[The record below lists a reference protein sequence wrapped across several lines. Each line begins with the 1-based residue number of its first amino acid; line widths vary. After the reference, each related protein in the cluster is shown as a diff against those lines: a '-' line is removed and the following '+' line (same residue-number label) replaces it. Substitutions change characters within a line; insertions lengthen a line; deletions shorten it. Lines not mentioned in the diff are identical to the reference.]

1 MPENE
6 VVTINVEVNGQG
18 RTLEVPA
25 RMTLADA
32 LRDELDL
39 TGTHLGCEHG
49 VCGSCTVLLD
59 DRSARSCITLAA
71 QVDGRRVTTIEGL
84 SGGGGALSPLQQAF
98 AVQGGLQCGFCTP
111 GFVVAATEL
120 LRDTPDPDEATVRS
134 ALSGNTCRC
143 TGYESIVDA
152 VLERAGTGPGPARPG
167 WPDQGPQIGADAP
180 DAPPGPAASSAT
192 GAGEPT
198 PAAGPP
204 GSSPGEEVGGAPGD
218 RTTWLVAGGVLFAGF
233 LGVWVWDRLRRKRT

>member
-6 VVTINVEVNGQG
+6 AITINVEVNGED
-18 RTLEVPA
+18 RCLEIPA

-32 LRDELDL
+32 LRDELGL

-59 DRSARSCITLAA
+59 DRSARSCITLAV

-84 SGGGGALSPLQQAF
+84 SEGGALTPLQQAF
-98 AVQGGLQCGFCTP
+98 ATRGGLQCGFCTP

-120 LRDTPDPDEATVRS
+120 LRTTPDPDEATVRS

-152 VLERAGTGPGPARPG
+152 VLDRGDAAGEQMRPA
-167 WPDQGPQIGADAP
+167 WPDHGPEVGTDAP
-180 DAPPGPAASSAT
+180 DAPPGPIEPALASPHPAAS
-192 GAGEPT
+192 AGRAPTSEPDA
-198 PAAGPP
+198 PPDGPR
-204 GSSPGEEVGGAPGD
+204 GN
-218 RTTWLVAGGVLFAGF
+218 RTTWLVAAGILLAGGV
-233 LGVWVWDRLRRKRT
+233 GVWVWERLRGSAR